1 MSHYSPAVAIQM
13 IRFYNTLNERDRRR
27 YAAVEAVK
35 LGHAGTAFISKLLN
49 CDPKTISR
57 GISELESEEQ
67 LNSVSV
73 RQRKKGADENL

>member
-1 MSHYSPAVAIQM
+1 LSHYSPAIAIQM

-35 LGHAGTAFISKLLN
+35 LGHGGIAFISQLLK

-57 GISELESEEQ
+57 GIAELESEEQ
-67 LNSVSV
+67 LNSVL
-73 RQRKKGADENL
+73 QRKKGADEKN

>member
-35 LGHAGTAFISKLLN
+35 LGHGGTAFISQLLN

-57 GISELESEEQ
+57 GIDELKSEDQ
-67 LNSVSV
+67 LNSA
-73 RQRKKGADENL
+73 RQRKKGADEKP

>member
-1 MSHYSPAVAIQM
+1 MSHYSPAVATQM

-35 LGHAGTAFISKLLN
+35 LGHGGIAFISQLLN

-57 GISELESEEQ
+57 GIAELESEEQ
-67 LNSVSV
+67 LNSV
-73 RQRKKGADENL
+73 RKRKKGVDAKL

>member
-1 MSHYSPAVAIQM
+1 MSHYSPAIAIQM

-35 LGHAGTAFISKLLN
+35 LGHGGTAFISQLLN

-57 GISELESEEQ
+57 GIAELESEEQ
-67 LNSVSV
+67 PNSV
-73 RQRKKGADENL
+73 RQRKKGADEKR

>member
-27 YAAVEAVK
+27 YAAIEAVK
-35 LGHAGTAFISKLLN
+35 LGHGGIAFISQLLN

-57 GISELESEEQ
+57 GIAELDSEEQ
-67 LNSVSV
+67 LNSD
-73 RQRKKGADENL
+73 RQRKKGADGKL

>member
-35 LGHAGTAFISKLLN
+35 LGHGGIAFISQLLN
-49 CDPKTISR
+49 CDPKTINR
-57 GISELESEEQ
+57 GVSELESEEQ
-67 LNSVSV
+67 MESA
-73 RQRKKGADENL
+73 RQRKKGWTEISD

>member
-1 MSHYSPAVAIQM
+1 M

-35 LGHAGTAFISKLLN
+35 LGHGGIAFISQLLK

-57 GISELESEEQ
+57 GIAELESEEQ
-67 LNSVSV
+67 LNSVL
-73 RQRKKGADENL
+73 QRKKGADEKN

>member
-35 LGHAGTAFISKLLN
+35 LGHGGIAFISKLLN
-49 CDPKTISR
+49 CDPKTINR
-57 GISELESEEQ
+57 GITELKSEEQ
-67 LNSVSV
+67 LNSV
-73 RQRKKGADENL
+73 RQRKKGVDEKH